1 MDSPAPVTKAEQAK
15 PMPRRLP
22 PTFCQP
28 LHLRR
33 QSDASTTLSMH
44 SFRPMVVTVKWL
56 AVLVNGSATIRRRIA
71 AGSRP
76 SRSAALSIWHSRA
89 KRGWGVPGP
98 ALGAAGRL
106 VREDARP
113 LEPVD
118 RHLVGHRVDGA
129 GVEAGGDAVGAVS
142 AAVQAGLEGA
152 PEEVAARAE
161 DGLEPHQRRVTAAM
175 GVEDLLPR
183 EGDLHGPAG
192 ELREPAGGDP
202 VGERVELAAGAPA
215 HGRPR

>member
-1 MDSPAPVTKAEQAK
+1 MDSRAPWRKAAQSK

-56 AVLVNGSATIRRRIA
+56 AVLVNGSAPLRGGVRAEPLRRLVDLA
-71 AGSRP
+71 LEGEAG
-76 SRSAALSIWHSRA
+76 LGRA
-89 KRGWGVPGP
+89 VA

-106 VREDARP
+106 VREDART

-118 RHLVGHRVDGA
+118 RHLVGHRVDG
-129 GVEAGGDAVGAVS
+129 
-142 AAVQAGLEGA
+142 
-152 PEEVAARAE
+152 
-161 DGLEPHQRRVTAAM
+161 
-175 GVEDLLPR
+175 
-183 EGDLHGPAG
+183 
-192 ELREPAGGDP
+192 
-202 VGERVELAAGAPA
+202 
-215 HGRPR
+215 

>member
-1 MDSPAPVTKAEQAK
+1 MHWPGPVPKAEQAK
-15 PMPRRLP
+15 PMPRRLV

-44 SFRPMVVTVKWL
+44 SLGPMVVTVKWL

-76 SRSAALSIWHSRA
+76 GCSAALSVWP
-89 KRGWGVPGP
+89 PG
-98 ALGAAGRL
+98 AELGAAGRL
-106 VREDARP
+106 VREDART

-129 GVEAGGDAVGAVS
+129 GVKAGGDAVGTVS
-142 AAVQAGLEGA
+142 AAVEAGLEGA
-152 PEEVAARAE
+152 AEGVAVFAEAGLEAHQRRGAGAE
-161 DGLEPHQRRVTAAM
+161 DGM
-175 GVEDLLPR
+175 S
-183 EGDLHGPAG
+183 
-192 ELREPAGGDP
+192 
-202 VGERVELAAGAPA
+202 
-215 HGRPR
+215 